1 MVIDDANSILIGNFS
16 KQEVDFA
23 LKQMGPLKAPGPD
36 GMLSICFQ
44 HY

>member
-1 MVIDDANSILIGNFS
+1 MVIDDTNSILIGNFS

-23 LKQMGPLKAPGPD
+23 LKQMAPLKALGPD